1 LSDLSVL
8 LVEDNPADIRLMK
21 EALRDRRFGNRLSVV
36 TDGEQALDF
45 LFRRGKF
52 VDAPQPALVLLDLNL
67 PKKNGREVLEI
78 IKSDP
83 GLRRIPVIVMTTSQL
98 ERDVHNAYDNHAN
111 AFITKPLDFDTL
123 VKVIASIEEFWFD
136 IARLPS
142 T

>member
-1 LSDLSVL
+1 
-8 LVEDNPADIRLMK
+8 MK

>member
-1 LSDLSVL
+1 MSDLSVL